1 MTSVLTRMGSAAL
14 LLLLARP
21 SAVRAQA
28 SGERLT
34 PEVRVDAIVAAHRTS
49 LQAGGGVQIPL
60 GYYVRIGL
68 IGAAGTDAAAGA
80 RQPSGRL
87 DVVGRFL
94 LDPFRQTPWGLSV
107 GAGLSLRARAG
118 DHVRPY
124 LVTVVDLEGPRGIHG
139 MAPSLQVGVGGGVR
153 LGAGVRW
160 VPRQTR

>member
-1 MTSVLTRMGSAAL
+1 MTSGLTRLASATL
-14 LLLLARP
+14 LLVLARP
-21 SAVRAQA
+21 AALRAQA

-49 LQAGGGVQIPL
+49 LQAGGGLQVPA
-60 GYYVRIGL
+60 GYYARIGL
-68 IGAAGTDAAAGA
+68 IGAAGTDVVAGGREA
-80 RQPSGRL
+80 SGRL

-94 LDPFRQTPWGLSV
+94 LDPFRQSSWGLSV
-107 GAGLSLRARAG
+107 GAGLSLRARSR

-124 LVTVVDLEGPRGIHG
+124 LVTVVDLEGPRGNSG

-160 VPRQTR
+160 VPRQAR